1 MIPLTDFFS
10 NPVQIRFPGT
20 NTLRERALNNRAYNL
35 NYFIFVPTTNTA
47 TLRPYLSSGYP
58 YPGAANVPLESGVS
72 FTIANRQTA
81 VNPATIQLFLNSS
94 NITGSISLSN
104 NAAGSVVTY
113 APSSFLPP
121 NTNNTLS
128 VVFTDNDGSPVTITN
143 TWQFTTADSTYTIL
157 PPADAQPIG
166 SVTASGFA
174 GRIYKI
180 EDAAP
185 NGVSLAFA
193 ELELAGL
200 VTNTS
205 TSQPYPNL
213 ANGGPN
219 ADGAF
224 IETNILNYDITGL
237 PTGAAAFPFKSGF
250 PYVPTN
256 TLNNNIAL
264 ETLMYLQLT
273 NGNYILTVRS
283 DDGFRL
289 TEGIAHTNRILGQF
303 DGGRGNGTPTT
314 MYITV
319 LTNGLYP
326 MRLLY
331 FQAGSGGNLEFYT
344 VNNGTP
350 ILVNDLTNS
359 VAVKSFRTGA
369 TAPLAVTLLNPA
381 RAGSTMTFNFLSQAG
396 HTHYVEYTG
405 ALNDAVWATL
415 TTIIGNGSITN
426 VVDAI
431 GGTNRF
437 YRVRTQ

>member
-1 MIPLTDFFS
+1 
-10 NPVQIRFPGT
+10 
-20 NTLRERALNNRAYNL
+20 
-35 NYFIFVPTTNTA
+35 
-47 TLRPYLSSGYP
+47 
-58 YPGAANVPLESGVS
+58 
-72 FTIANRQTA
+72 
-81 VNPATIQLFLNSS
+81 
-94 NITGSISLSN
+94 
-104 NAAGSVVTY
+104 
-113 APSSFLPP
+113 
-121 NTNNTLS
+121 
-128 VVFTDNDGSPVTITN
+128 
-143 TWQFTTADSTYTIL
+143 
-157 PPADAQPIG
+157 
-166 SVTASGFA
+166 
-174 GRIYKI
+174 
-180 EDAAP
+180 
-185 NGVSLAFA
+185 
-193 ELELAGL
+193 
-200 VTNTS
+200 
-205 TSQPYPNL
+205 
-213 ANGGPN
+213 
-219 ADGAF
+219 
-224 IETNILNYDITGL
+224 
-237 PTGAAAFPFKSGF
+237 
-250 PYVPTN
+250 
-256 TLNNNIAL
+256 LNNNIAL